1 MVSNANRYSD
11 WHGNT
16 RNNLLS
22 SENCLMQV
30 GGKGVL
36 IASPLMSSLYTM
48 RQAKIEMFSHVDEAD
63 CQTLNADG
71 RRWN

>member
-1 MVSNANRYSD
+1 
-11 WHGNT
+11 
-16 RNNLLS
+16 
-22 SENCLMQV
+22 MQV